1 MDVSNE
7 KASVRLSNA
16 TPPEISQRRQSLP
29 AGLAPPKDKTSGAR
43 GHIAPASPEIIS
55 SLISSLSSISTPAQS
70 HFDSLP
76 RIGSQTAPPS
86 PTSAQNGGHSDFTL
100 DYGSFKAAA
109 TADGDVPLL
118 HSYNA
123 AMSPVIR
130 MSKPPSSVR
139 SPRSSVSY
147 QSCRNA
153 GDDTGSARSPSRASH
168 GSVTTVHEESASF
181 GVVRLEPGSRIS
193 NTSLVSSGSRRSLKN
208 QLGLLRRSSR
218 DSTNT
223 RSRDIDPS
231 GAEEGRLVTKSR
243 SRFSLRSAHSM
254 ADLAEEGNGTLSHS
268 SIAPNQTNGFQD
280 PRRESAP
287 TSKEALPTPEAPNFS
302 LGGIGSGR
310 SIPTRESSLRHS
322 FNGTS
327 TKKRRSARYSGY
339 SHKDVTV
346 DQNITEVSSEP
357 DQVTQRINE
366 IKDHQKK
373 VKDRMVLDDRQPPSQ
388 SGSTKANGRTS
399 AQNIQLTKVDELAA
413 DNESAPSPTV
423 STRRIPS
430 VSKRSVPLA
439 AKATNLQVAP
449 ATLRLK
455 NEEPHKH
462 GRALDMKN
470 HRRTLSDSLST
481 APRASTDASV
491 RPTSPDV
498 IEEAVEAYVT
508 APRLTQK
515 VQHPQTGRI
524 IAFSEVGDP
533 NGHVVFCCVGMGLTR
548 YLTAFYDELARTLKL
563 RLITPDRPGVG
574 ESDPCLDGT
583 GTPLNWPD
591 DLALICK
598 YLKIS
603 KFSMLA
609 HSAGAIYA
617 LATALRMPQHIR
629 GRIHLL
635 APWIPPSQM
644 SGMGS
649 HKDPLP
655 ANALPYSQR
664 LLRALPTP
672 ILKVANSRFMTATS
686 ASITSSL
693 PKSSRKPKRRGTVC
707 RESTP
712 TPAELGAT
720 SIPNGQRRASSTTP
734 RKHPS
739 TSPQETAPVAES
751 SPSSTVGGPS
761 LDADSRSEKERQSEY
776 DSRLTHA
783 IWELA
788 TSSANPAVD
797 LLICL
802 ERRRAIG
809 FRYVDINRA
818 VVIHHGSRDTR
829 VPVDNVRWLG
839 KTMRRCE
846 VRVLEG
852 EGHGLMASATVMSN
866 GTTRLAQ
873 SQRGAAT
880 PEKPGHDAN
889 VVFDKLRPGSRRP
902 DNRPSVATVPAAVD
916 DAGSSEPTSAPDQPP
931 PEQTA
936 RTEMNSILKQAPIVI
951 FSKSYCPYSRKAKL
965 LLLEKYDIV
974 PRPLVVE
981 LDQHP
986 LGKELQALLASDTGR
1001 RTVPNVLVDGKS
1013 IGGGDEIEAL
1023 YTSGELG
1030 TKLQAGE
1037 RVKAAPKADLS

>member
-1 MDVSNE
+1 MD
-7 KASVRLSNA
+7 ASDKRSSRLNNA

-29 AGLAPPKDKTSGAR
+29 VGSASAPGKHSGAR
-43 GHIAPASPEIIS
+43 GHIAPASPEVIS
-55 SLISSLSSISTPAQS
+55 SLISSLSTISTPART
-70 HFDSLP
+70 HFESLP

-86 PTSAQNGGHSDFTL
+86 PTSAQNGHFEDDGGM

-109 TADGDVPLL
+109 AADSEAPFL
-118 HSYNA
+118 HPYDA

-130 MSKPPSSVR
+130 MSKPPSSLR

-147 QSCRNA
+147 HSCRNTA
-153 GDDTGSARSPSRASH
+153 DDAASLRPPSRASH
-168 GSVTTVHEESASF
+168 GSSTTIQEDPATF
-181 GVVRLEPGSRIS
+181 GVVRLEPGSGMS
-193 NTSLVSSGSRRSLKN
+193 TTSLVASGSRKSLKN

-218 DSTNT
+218 DSTHT
-223 RSRDIDPS
+223 KGKDIDRS
-231 GAEEGRLVTKSR
+231 STEDGLSVTNSR
-243 SRFSLRSAHSM
+243 SKFGLRSARSM
-254 ADLAEEGNGTLSHS
+254 ADLAEEGNGALSNNNS
-268 SIAPNQTNGFQD
+268 LQAKAGDFQD
-280 PRRESAP
+280 SRRESAP
-287 TSKEALPTPEAPNFS
+287 NLNGSQATAPDTPTITP
-302 LGGIGSGR
+302 GGIGSGR

-322 FNGTS
+322 YNGTS

-339 SHKDVTV
+339 SYKDVTV
-346 DQNITEVSSEP
+346 DKEIAEVNAEA
-357 DQVTQRINE
+357 DQVTQRIKE

-373 VKDRMVLDDRQPPSQ
+373 IKDRMVLDDRLPPTPSDN
-388 SGSTKANGRTS
+388 TKSNGRLS
-399 AQNIQLTKVDELAA
+399 AQSIQLTKVDELGI
-413 DNESAPSPTV
+413 DIGDSAPSPTV
-423 STRRIPS
+423 STRRVPS
-430 VSKRSVPLA
+430 VSKRSTPLA
-439 AKATNLQVAP
+439 PKAGNLQAP
-449 ATLRLK
+449 STSHRSR
-455 NEEPHKH
+455 NDDSHKQTK
-462 GRALDMKN
+462 GSDARS
-470 HRRTLSDSLST
+470 HRRTHSDTLST
-481 APRASTDASV
+481 APRASTDANA

-508 APRLTQK
+508 SPKLTQK
-515 VQHPQTGRI
+515 VHHPQTGRI

-533 NGHVVFCCVGMGLTR
+533 DGHVVFCCVGMGLTR

-574 ESDPCLDGT
+574 ESGPCLDGT

-591 DLALICK
+591 DLAVICK

-693 PKSSRKPKRRGTVC
+693 PKSSRKPKRRSTVGK
-707 RESTP
+707 ETTP
-712 TPAELGAT
+712 TPGEIGGT
-720 SIPNGQRRASSTTP
+720 STSNGQSRPSTTHA
-734 RKHPS
+734 RKHPPLP
-739 TSPQETAPVAES
+739 TQEAGPPVAS
-751 SPSSTVGGPS
+751 SSSSVNIGPTP
-761 LDADSRSEKERQSEY
+761 DADSESEKERQSEY
-776 DSRLTHA
+776 DNRLTHA

-852 EGHGLMASATVMSN
+852 EGHGLMASATVM
-866 GTTRLAQ
+866 G
-873 SQRGAAT
+873 
-880 PEKPGHDAN
+880 N
-889 VVFDKLRPGSRRP
+889 VLME
-902 DNRPSVATVPAAVD
+902 VAKEWEDWT
-916 DAGSSEPTSAPDQPP
+916 
-931 PEQTA
+931 
-936 RTEMNSILKQAPIVI
+936 IV
-951 FSKSYCPYSRKAKL
+951 
-965 LLLEKYDIV
+965 V
-974 PRPLVVE
+974 
-981 LDQHP
+981 Q
-986 LGKELQALLASDTGR
+986 GR
-1001 RTVPNVLVDGKS
+1001 RDAAKPTVAV
-1013 IGGGDEIEAL
+1013 
-1023 YTSGELG
+1023 
-1030 TKLQAGE
+1030 Q
-1037 RVKAAPKADLS
+1037 

>member
-1 MDVSNE
+1 MD
-7 KASVRLSNA
+7 ASSDIRSSRLNNA

-29 AGLAPPKDKTSGAR
+29 AGSAPVPARQPVAR
-43 GHIAPASPEIIS
+43 GHIAPASPEVIS
-55 SLISSLSSISTPAQS
+55 SLISSLSTISTPART
-70 HFDSLP
+70 HFESLP

-86 PTSAQNGGHSDFTL
+86 PTSAHDALFDEDASGL

-109 TADGDVPLL
+109 AAENEAPFL
-118 HSYNA
+118 HPYDA

-130 MSKPPSSVR
+130 MSKPPSSLR

-147 QSCRNA
+147 HSCRNTA
-153 GDDTGSARSPSRASH
+153 DDTASLRPPSRASH
-168 GSVTTVHEESASF
+168 GSSTTIQEDSTTF
-181 GVVRLEPGSRIS
+181 GVVRLEPGSGMS
-193 NTSLVSSGSRRSLKN
+193 TTSLVSSGSRKSLKN

-218 DSTNT
+218 DSTNARGKDT
-223 RSRDIDPS
+223 ERP
-231 GAEEGRLVTKSR
+231 GAEDGLSVANSR
-243 SRFSLRSAHSM
+243 SRFSLRSVRSM
-254 ADLAEEGNGTLSHS
+254 ADLAEEGNGTLSHNNNS
-268 SIAPNQTNGFQD
+268 SSSQNMAGGFQD
-280 PRRESAP
+280 FRRESAP
-287 TSKEALPTPEAPNFS
+287 NLKETQAAPEPSTLAP
-302 LGGIGSGR
+302 GGIGSGR

-322 FNGTS
+322 YNGTS

-339 SHKDVTV
+339 SYKDVTV
-346 DQNITEVSSEP
+346 DKEIAEVNAEA
-357 DQVTQRINE
+357 DQVTQRIKE

-373 VKDRMVLDDRQPPSQ
+373 VKDRMVLDDRLPS
-388 SGSTKANGRTS
+388 SPSDTTKVNGRAS
-399 AQNIQLTKVDELAA
+399 AQSMQLTKVDELAI
-413 DNESAPSPTV
+413 DIGDSAPSPTV
-423 STRRIPS
+423 STRRVPS
-430 VSKRSVPLA
+430 VSKRSTPLA
-439 AKATNLQVAP
+439 PKAGNLQAVP
-449 ATLRLK
+449 AAHRSR
-455 NEEPHKH
+455 NDESHKQSK
-462 GRALDMKN
+462 ASDVKS
-470 HRRTLSDSLST
+470 HRRTHSDSPST
-481 APRASTDASV
+481 VPRASTDANA

-508 APRLTQK
+508 ASRLTQK
-515 VQHPQTGRI
+515 VHHPQTGRV

-591 DLALICK
+591 DLAVICK

-693 PKSSRKPKRRGTVC
+693 PKSSRKPKRRSTVGK
-707 RESTP
+707 ETTP
-712 TPAELGAT
+712 TPGDLGGTNTA
-720 SIPNGQRRASSTTP
+720 NGQGRTSATTP
-734 RKHPS
+734 RKHPPLPS
-739 TSPQETAPVAES
+739 QEATPAVAS
-751 SPSSTVGGPS
+751 SASSFVAGPAA
-761 LDADSRSEKERQSEY
+761 DADSKSEQERQSEY
-776 DSRLTHA
+776 DNRLTHA

-852 EGHGLMASATVMSN
+852 EGHGLMASATVM
-866 GTTRLAQ
+866 G
-873 SQRGAAT
+873 
-880 PEKPGHDAN
+880 N
-889 VVFDKLRPGSRRP
+889 VLME
-902 DNRPSVATVPAAVD
+902 VAKEWEDWT
-916 DAGSSEPTSAPDQPP
+916 
-931 PEQTA
+931 
-936 RTEMNSILKQAPIVI
+936 IV
-951 FSKSYCPYSRKAKL
+951 
-965 LLLEKYDIV
+965 V
-974 PRPLVVE
+974 
-981 LDQHP
+981 Q
-986 LGKELQALLASDTGR
+986 GR
-1001 RTVPNVLVDGKS
+1001 RDGAKP
-1013 IGGGDEIEAL
+1013 AVAV
-1023 YTSGELG
+1023 
-1030 TKLQAGE
+1030 Q
-1037 RVKAAPKADLS
+1037 